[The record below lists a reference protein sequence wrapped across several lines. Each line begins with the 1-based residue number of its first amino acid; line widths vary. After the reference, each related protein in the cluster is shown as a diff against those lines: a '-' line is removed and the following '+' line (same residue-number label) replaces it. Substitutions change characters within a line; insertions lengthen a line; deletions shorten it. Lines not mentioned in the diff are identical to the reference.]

1 MVDMAWSL
9 WGVTRLGLTHAY
21 RGYSERHTTSWEGED
36 IAVVGRT
43 MTTSNL
49 TQIEYRQSVAN
60 AMTEAELQSYI
71 LDACER
77 LGVIW
82 VWHDND
88 SRKNASGLPDLLI
101 LLPGRML
108 AWELKTEKAAKQM
121 RTWEKLS
128 ASRRKITR
136 YKIRLAV
143 QLGTILRFRRAGVRA
158 RVVRPRDW
166 LSGWVM
172 RELLEGFEQ

>member
-1 MVDMAWSL
+1 
-9 WGVTRLGLTHAY
+9 
-21 RGYSERHTTSWEGED
+21 
-36 IAVVGRT
+36 

-49 TQIEYRQSVAN
+49 TPIKYRQSVAN

-71 LDACER
+71 IEACNR

-108 AWELKTEKAAKQM
+108 AWELKTEQAARQM
-121 RTWEKLS
+121 RTWEKLV

-143 QLGTILRFRRAGVRA
+143 QLDTILRFRRAGVRA
-158 RVVRPRDW
+158 RVIRPRDW
-166 LSGWVM
+166 LSGYVVNA
-172 RELLEGFEQ
+172 LIGDA